1 MRIICLLLFIGLALS
16 SSDYHDDL
24 NDIYRIKFNTR
35 YTVDKSR
42 WDDGL
47 LPGGHDY
54 YFSLEANPNDQMYVE
69 CRVKYDAKINFRV
82 DVCPFSHDPS
92 VEEILTGCKSVCA
105 GKLEYVKTNIDN
117 FGVYTFPFS
126 SGDNVKYIT
135 VHLKNFLSLDYLDVL
150 IYSQIQEKKEEKEG
164 MSVTLLVLII
174 LLPALICA
182 AIIIIIL
189 RHFCIA
195 TVKIDTGS
203 VGPVTGDPHTPKVG
217 ADGKNYI

>member
-24 NDIYRIKFNTR
+24 NHIYRIQFNTR
-35 YTVDKSR
+35 YRVDMSR
-42 WDDGL
+42 FDDGL
-47 LPGGHDY
+47 LPGGQDY

-69 CRVKYDAKINFRV
+69 CRVKHDAKVNFRV

-92 VEEILTGCKSVCA
+92 VEEILTGGTSVCA

-117 FGVYTFPFS
+117 YNVYTHPFS
-126 SGDNVKYIT
+126 SGDGVKYIA
-135 VHLKNFLSLDYLDVL
+135 VHLKNLLSIDYLDVL

-164 MSVTLLVLII
+164 MSLTLLILII
-174 LLPALICA
+174 LLPALICI
-182 AIIIIIL
+182 AIIIFIL
-189 RHFCIA
+189 RHLCFA
-195 TVKIDTGS
+195 TVKIETNS
-203 VGPVTGDPHTPKVG
+203 VGPVTGDSHTPRVG